1 MSTNDQTSAP
11 AAAATPS
18 APSATTTT
26 PEPATPEP
34 AAQQTRQPGRRRRRG
49 IVTAIAT
56 LAALGTLSIASGAPA
71 QASVASTGGTVTSGA
86 SCNRYNHTMTMQGG
100 IILSTR
106 FPTGAPIASRYA
118 YYYVNGSQQRTSVIY
133 VTGWLYSAASPS
145 TIYIPPTALGG
156 DITIPNNTSWLPSYT
171 INTWGQIKVMTQ
183 VGVWNGAAYEYSGWD
198 TATSYDN
205 YGQFGIYSSNS
216 VCLGSVI

>member
-11 AAAATPS
+11 AAAATS
-18 APSATTTT
+18 AAATTT
-26 PEPATPEP
+26 PEPATPVP
-34 AAQQTRQPGRRRRRG
+34 APEQPRRPGRRRRRG

-56 LAALGTLSIASGAPA
+56 LAALGTLTIASGSPA

-86 SCNRYNHTMTMQGG
+86 SCNRYNHTLTMQGG

-106 FPTGAPIASRYA
+106 FPKGAPIASRYA

-133 VTGWLYSAASPS
+133 VTGWLYSTASPS

-183 VGVWNGAAYEYSGWD
+183 VGVWNGSAYEYSGWD

-216 VCLGSVI
+216 VCLGSVT